1 MCLEVKSEL
10 TPSVLWASLEVS
22 KSSTRLTL
30 QKQFRSDTGFLPLSF
45 TGKVDCFHD
54 TSTRMI
60 AQLHGI
66 FTRSLCPVHGYYGA
80 FEGQHLVSRRRIR
93 SQDLGIWKH
102 LLVRS
107 YPSPNK
113 IAGSLHPQRV
123 AVREGIG

>member
-1 MCLEVKSEL
+1 M
-10 TPSVLWASLEVS
+10 
-22 KSSTRLTL
+22 

-93 SQDLGIWKH
+93 GQDLGIWKH
-102 LLVRS
+102 LLVRGYTS
-107 YPSPNK
+107 LDYT
-113 IAGSLHPQRV
+113 AGSLRPQRI
-123 AVREGIG
+123 AVHKGIG